1 MQAPRRK
8 GVAAY
13 NDEISKNQLD
23 FAIKCRWVAFLT
35 WYVGKGI
42 LSIMNIEEKGKFV
55 A

>member
-8 GVAAY
+8 GVPPALMKCLKK
-13 NDEISKNQLD
+13 SD
-23 FAIKCRWVAFLT
+23 FAIKCQWGAFLT

-42 LSIMNIEEKGKFV
+42 LSIMNIENKVKFV